1 MNDSPEVEIEQPTT
15 KVEFEYK
22 VIKHKKN
29 SGIHQARV
37 TGLSYCTGDYVL
49 FLDQDD
55 VLKDNAIVSQMRT
68 IIKNKADLV
77 ICNAYMEKQM
87 AVFTHYIARKLILI
101 ALMINNFT

>member
-1 MNDSPEVEIEQPTT
+1 MNDSPEVEIETIYY
-15 KVEFEYK
+15 KGWVWYK

-55 VLKDNAIVSQMRT
+55 VLKDNAIVKS
-68 IIKNKADLV
+68 N
-77 ICNAYMEKQM
+77 E
-87 AVFTHYIARKLILI
+87 
-101 ALMINNFT
+101 NNYKK